1 MDNTPKPVA
10 RPTPP
15 PDPRAAPD
23 PAVELL
29 IIDDDSAT
37 RMLLR
42 RALQRQGYGVREA
55 ADGEQG
61 LSVFQQH
68 RPALVLLDV
77 MMPVLD
83 GFATCARM
91 RELDPEGCTPII
103 MLTAADDFGAIDH
116 AFTAG
121 ATDFI
126 VKPINWS
133 LLSQRLRYALR
144 GAALNRELRQ
154 SQLRQNSARRLAKL
168 LFWEWHLSDD
178 SLHWNDDLRLL
189 TGLTEAPLQLD
200 SVNQF
205 LASIHPED
213 RERAVGMLKRVREQ
227 QARVDIELRLQP
239 PGRTL
244 LVRMVG
250 ERGREIEDDQRVFG
264 ALQDLTD
271 RRRTEA
277 LVDYLSLHDSLTEL
291 ANRRLFMSRVQ
302 DALHAQRPKGG
313 AIVGVVWID
322 LVGFHRHNDALGNAA
337 GDMLLR
343 LFAGRL
349 SQLVPESGAAA
360 RVGGDEFAALLHA
373 PSRQEV
379 INSAEVMLGSLSA
392 AYGIDERE
400 ALLRCSAG
408 LALAPEHGRD
418 AQSLLAR
425 AQEAQR
431 LARTQ
436 KLRLALPSRD
446 NTSRQGINQT
456 LDFERDLHLAIE
468 REEFFLVYQPQM
480 DLHNGRIVGCEALL
494 RWQHPEQGLIPP
506 LKFIPLLEDLGLIDR
521 MGDWVLRQA
530 LRQSAAWQAAGQPLR
545 VGINLSPRQFLDP
558 NLCDRLG
565 GMLSDSGAS
574 PELAELEITESLT
587 MQNPRQAIG
596 MMQRFHALGVKLALD
611 DFGIGYSSL
620 EYLLRFPIDTIKID
634 RAFVTNITRA
644 IEDRAIVRAVTA
656 LGQTLNHKIIAEGIE
671 TQRQCDFLEALG
683 ADEIQGYLIGKPM
696 SPEDLTSLLKNFRR
710 PGIEEDSSTSAA
722 PSAAPSAEIITD
734 LDLDAELGL
743 SPASSPQAAG
753 VPTDASATT
762 LFSPHAPSS

>member
-1 MDNTPKPVA
+1 MNKPLA
-10 RPTPP
+10 PP
-15 PDPRAAPD
+15 HALKPEPDQ
-23 PAVELL
+23 EIL
-29 IIDDDSAT
+29 IIDDDRAT

-42 RALQRQGYGVREA
+42 GALQRQGYRVREA

-61 LSVFQQH
+61 LAAFAQE

-91 RELDPEGCTPII
+91 HDRDPEGCTPII
-103 MLTAADDFGAIDH
+103 MLTAADDLDAIDQ

-133 LLSQRLRYALR
+133 LLNQRLRYALR

-168 LFWEWHLSDD
+168 LFWEWHLDDD

-189 TGLTEAPLQLD
+189 TGLSEAPLELN
-200 SVNQF
+200 SVDQF
-205 LASIHPED
+205 LAAIHPED
-213 RERAVGMLKRVREQ
+213 RERALGMLKLVREQ
-227 QARVDIELRLQP
+227 HARVDLELRLRL
-239 PGRTL
+239 PGRNL

-250 ERGREIEDDQRVFG
+250 ERGGQTEDHDRVLG

-277 LVDYLSLHDSLTEL
+277 LVDYLSLHDNLTEL
-291 ANRRLFMSRVQ
+291 ANRRLFLSQVQ
-302 DALHAQRPKGG
+302 EALGARPAKSSDL
-313 AIVGVVWID
+313 IGVLWID
-322 LVGFHRHNDALGNAA
+322 LVRFHRQNDVLGNSA

-349 SQLVPESGAAA
+349 SQLVPDSGAAA

-373 PSRQEV
+373 QDRQEA
-379 INSAEVMLGSLSA
+379 INSAEVLLGNLST

-408 LALAPEHGRD
+408 LALAPEHGSD
-418 AQSLLAR
+418 AQSLLTR

-431 LARTQ
+431 TARAQ
-436 KLRLALPSRD
+436 KRQLALPSRD
-446 NTSRQGINQT
+446 TAYTRGVNQT
-456 LDFERDLHLAIE
+456 LDLERDLHLAIE

-480 DLHNGRIVGCEALL
+480 NLGSGQIVGCEALL

-506 LKFIPLLEDLGLIDR
+506 LKFIPMLEDLGLIDR
-521 MGDWVLRQA
+521 MGDWVLREA
-530 LRQSAAWQAAGQPLR
+530 LRQCASWQDTGLPLR

-558 NLCDRLG
+558 ELCNRLDH
-565 GMLSDSGAS
+565 LLRDSGA
-574 PELAELEITESLT
+574 PPGLVELEITESLT
-587 MQNPRQAIG
+587 MQNPREAIE
-596 MMQRFHALGVKLALD
+596 MMRRFRALGVKLALD

-644 IEDRAIVRAVTA
+644 LEDRAIVRAVTA
-656 LGQTLNHKIIAEGIE
+656 LGQTLKHKIIAEGIE

-683 ADEIQGYLIGKPM
+683 VDEIQGYLIGRPM
-696 SPEDLTSLLKNFRR
+696 SPDALSSLVEDFHR
-710 PGIEEDSSTSAA
+710 PGVEDETSATVS
-722 PSAAPSAEIITD
+722 PSAGLSADSITD
-734 LDLDAELGL
+734 LDLEKELGL
-743 SPASSPQAAG
+743 IPATATPAATQASDAL
-753 VPTDASATT
+753 ASATPDS
-762 LFSPHAPSS
+762 SPPTKPTHHD